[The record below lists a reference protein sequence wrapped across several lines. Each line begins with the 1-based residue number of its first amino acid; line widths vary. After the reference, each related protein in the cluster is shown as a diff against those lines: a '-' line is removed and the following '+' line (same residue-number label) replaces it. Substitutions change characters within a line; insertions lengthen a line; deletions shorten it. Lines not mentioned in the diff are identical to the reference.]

1 MSKAEEMVLVVPRR
15 LFDELGAF
23 QGISLDVNR
32 YLPAFLARENNS
44 FLLRSKA
51 ENDPSWK
58 QIIPYAVL
66 VHQGKV
72 LHYVRGGKSGEKRL
86 VSKGSIGIG
95 GHINDID
102 EGLFSMNE
110 ATYRQAV
117 EREVAEELRLDTPFT
132 DRMVALINDDETEV
146 GRVHLGVV
154 HIFQLERDA
163 VKAGESAITKLEF
176 LTVEELQARQDTLET
191 WSQILLKA
199 LPSLLA

>member
-1 MSKAEEMVLVVPRR
+1 MDENVLVVPRA
-15 LFDELGAF
+15 LFDKLGSF
-23 QGISLDVNR
+23 QGINLEVDR
-32 YLPAFLARENNS
+32 YLPHFLSTANNL
-44 FLLRSKA
+44 FLRRGEA
-51 ENDPSWK
+51 ENDPSFK

-66 VHQGKV
+66 VHEGKI

-86 VSKGSIGIG
+86 VAKGSIGIG
-95 GHINDID
+95 GHINDTD

-110 ATYRQAV
+110 QTYKQAV
-117 EREVAEELRLDTPFT
+117 EREVNEELRLGTTFS

-154 HIFQLERDA
+154 HIFTLEKQA

-176 LTVEELQARQDTLET
+176 LTIEELQERHDSLET

-199 LPSLLA
+199 LPSLIG